1 MRRRH
6 RRRWHHRS
14 RRPRRLA
21 ASLAAPLA
29 RPRRR
34 KLPTVTSRLV
44 PSSVRTI
51 CVELPIL
58 SVTTVSAVLE
68 SILTVRAASALS
80 PGFLLRRLLPD
91 GFKLIHCVEKSR
103 APRRRSSVISLSR
116 VLSPSS
122 SHPPR
127 RSPASSNRR
136 PVIFSPVPRVPQFHR
151 SRLISRQIHASSRRD
166 RRSIRPTT
174 VSRPRRL
181 ARRLLPRSRDAIERA
196 IFLIV
201 THCSTIDRSR
211 DRRPRGTARAP
222 PRSRSPSD
230 R

>member
-1 MRRRH
+1 MT
-6 RRRWHHRS
+6 HRS
-14 RRPRRLA
+14 ER
-21 ASLAAPLA
+21 A
-29 RPRRR
+29 RTCIDY
-34 KLPTVTSRLV
+34 KH
-44 PSSVRTI
+44 RTI